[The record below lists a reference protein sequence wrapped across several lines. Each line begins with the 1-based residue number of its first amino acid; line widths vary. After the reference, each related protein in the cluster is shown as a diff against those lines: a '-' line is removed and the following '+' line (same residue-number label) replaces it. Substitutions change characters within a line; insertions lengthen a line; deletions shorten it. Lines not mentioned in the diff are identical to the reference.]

1 MEDRFFSYVAVAGP
15 WPGGRGRMAVAVAGG
30 RVICM
35 WSGWPAGRM
44 GRHVVGWPAGRCA
57 WPWPDGWVAV
67 CVAVWPGHA
76 QIVPGQ
82 G

>member
-1 MEDRFFSYVAVAGP
+1 
-15 WPGGRGRMAVAVAGG
+15 MAVAVAGG

-44 GRHVVGWPAGRCA
+44 AVAVAGRPACGRVAGWAAVAGWPVSRVAGWA
-57 WPWPDGWVAV
+57 AVAGWPVGRVAG
-67 CVAVWPGHA
+67 CHA